1 VKTGIVVLD
10 AIQRVNRELGTL
22 TVIITHNAIMA
33 DMADRVIHLSDG
45 RVQSVAANRSR
56 SPVSDLKW

>member
-1 VKTGIVVLD
+1 VVLE
-10 AIQRVNRELGTL
+10 AIQRANRELGTL

-45 RVQSVAANRSR
+45 YVHHLRVNENRAPAS
-56 SPVSDLKW
+56 SLNW